1 MYNMSLYYMIQC
13 IFYVFTIQRNTISK
27 QKQPGLTTIKCMSGF
42 VAPFFTSQGNVSG
55 HVQTSRGTEQFS
67 QSHEIHN
74 TCSGNQF
81 AKLLPVES
89 KRFPANSAC
98 LLLGNLKWKW
108 EVNCIT
114 ESVKTGISYWRWWFL
129 LLSYIF
135 VSQIGLHLDSS
146 TSTQFINQW
155 GNGISMGS
163 WSIQQKQRKWQTTIS
178 HGSPKSLQHLRIA
191 VDVWHNF

>member
-98 LLLGNLKWKW
+98 LLLGNFKWRR
-108 EVNCIT
+108 EVNCVT
-114 ESVKTGISYWRWWFL
+114 ESVKTGISYWRWQVL

-135 VSQIGLHLDSS
+135 VSQIGVHLDSS
-146 TSTQFINQW
+146 ASKQIHQPMGQW
-155 GNGISMGS
+155 HQYGQLEHPTKATEMTKTIVNPLMDH
-163 WSIQQKQRKWQTTIS
+163 RKAYNIWE
-178 HGSPKSLQHLRIA
+178 LL
-191 VDVWHNF
+191 